1 MRFFRCYLQC
11 CIAGAMI
18 LTGTKCRTDH
28 PLTLSLALNIAF
40 LVVGLV
46 ATGVFQLL
54 PETAPSPDLAFL
66 LGSWTPLSAEIWI
79 AAAILS
85 VAIIIGSA
93 GGAIAYQIGPASV
106 VGVFDYSYL
115 VFAALWGI
123 VFFGEVPDGQTTMG
137 MLLIFSAGA
146 LVALRR
152 PG

>member
-1 MRFFRCYLQC
+1 
-11 CIAGAMI
+11 
-18 LTGTKCRTDH
+18 
-28 PLTLSLALNIAF
+28 
-40 LVVGLV
+40 
-46 ATGVFQLL
+46 LL

-66 LGSWTPLSAEIWI
+66 LGSWTPLSAEIWA